1 LAVKKSEKQSNASGP
16 TVTDALLKEIPV
28 PRVLKIRQRYERP
41 LLDDVEGTFL
51 ERLRDSRMLDAV
63 RPGMAVAVGVGSRGI
78 VNQSA
83 IIRLLVSELKGC
95 GANPFIFP
103 AMGSHGGATA
113 DGQVKVLAALG
124 ITEETTGAHV
134 RATMDVLRMGT
145 AENGLTSWFDASAAQ
160 ADAMILVNRIKPH
173 VAFRGKFESGL
184 MKMIAIGVGK
194 QKGADTCH
202 NLGMGRMAENIAA
215 LGRAG
220 IATGKILFG
229 VALLENGYH
238 ETCRVEVIPAA
249 KIESEEATLQAEA
262 KRLEPRILFDD
273 LDVLIID
280 EIGKE
285 ISGSG
290 FDTNVVGRY
299 DTPYITSEVPR
310 ITRIACLDIT
320 DESRGNG
327 FGLGMLDFTTRRAF
341 DKFSFEETYPN
352 CLTTTVPHGV
362 KIPMVLKSDR
372 QAIQA
377 AIKTCN
383 VLDFSR
389 VRFAR
394 IKNTNLAHLLEI
406 SENLLDEAKAHPYM
420 DIMSEPYELA
430 FDADGNLF

>member
-1 LAVKKSEKQSNASGP
+1 MAGMREKKETGSGP
-16 TVTDALLKEIPV
+16 SVIDQLLRDVPI
-28 PRVLKIRQRYERP
+28 PRVLRIRQRYERP
-41 LLDDVEGTFL
+41 IIADVEATFL
-51 ERLRDSRMLDAV
+51 ERLHGSDVLDTV
-63 RPGMAVAVGVGSRGI
+63 KPGMSIAIGVGSRGI
-78 VNQSA
+78 TNQLP
-83 IIRLLVSELKGC
+83 IIRLLVSVLKERGT
-95 GANPFIFP
+95 APFIVP

-113 DGQVKVLAALG
+113 DGQRKVLEALG
-124 ITEETTGAHV
+124 VTEETTGAPIK
-134 RATMDVLRMGT
+134 AAMDVTMMGT
-145 AENGLTSWFDASAAQ
+145 AENGLTSWFDVHAAG
-160 ADAMILVNRIKPH
+160 ADRIVVVNRIKPH
-173 VAFRGKFESGL
+173 VAFRGTYESGL
-184 MKMIAIGVGK
+184 MKMIAIGLGK

-220 IATGKILFG
+220 IATGKIAFG

-238 ETCRVEVIPAA
+238 ETCRIEVIPASC
-249 KIESEEATLQAEA
+249 IEAEEAILQVEA

-273 LDVLIID
+273 LDVLVID

-320 DESRGNG
+320 EQSRGNG
-327 FGLGMLDFTTRRAF
+327 FGLGMMDFTTRRAF
-341 DKFSFEETYPN
+341 EKFSFEETYPN
-352 CLTTTVPHGV
+352 CITTTIPHGV
-362 KIPMVLKSDR
+362 KIPMVLENDR

-383 VLDFSR
+383 VLDYSR

-406 SENLLDEAKAHPYM
+406 SENLTEEARAHEYM
-420 DIMSEPYELA
+420 DILSEPYEMV
-430 FDADGNLF
+430 FDGDGNLF